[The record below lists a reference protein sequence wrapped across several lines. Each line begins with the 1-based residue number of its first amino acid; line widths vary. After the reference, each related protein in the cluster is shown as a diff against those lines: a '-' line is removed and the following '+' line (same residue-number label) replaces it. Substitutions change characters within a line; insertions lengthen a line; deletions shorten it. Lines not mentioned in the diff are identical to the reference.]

1 MRLSQGLGTTITLSA
16 VALLAVAGCKK
27 EKARTDQ
34 KAPPT
39 DQKPTDQGQAEP
51 TTPPSSGE
59 SFAVVTHGSSGD
71 AFWDVVKKGAEQAGE
86 DLGVTVTYQS
96 SGDAAQQADL
106 INGAVAKKA
115 SGIVVSMANPDALA
129 EPIKKA
135 IAAGIPV
142 VTINSG
148 AAKSAELGA
157 LAHVGQDEG
166 IAGEGAGARLS
177 QAGVKKLLCVVH
189 EAGNIGLEQ
198 RCAGAKKGLA
208 GGSVQNL
215 QVDISN
221 VAEAQTTI
229 ASKLQADKSIGGVL
243 ALNPAIGVAAADAAA
258 AAGSSA
264 KIATFDLSGDV
275 VEAILADKVLFAI
288 DQQQYL
294 QGYLPITMLHL
305 FVANA
310 NTVGGG
316 HPVLTG
322 PGFVTKE
329 NAAKVKELASKGT
342 R

>member
-1 MRLSQGLGTTITLSA
+1 MRLSQRLGLPIALSA
-16 VALLAVAGCKK
+16 AALVAVAGCKK
-27 EKARTDQ
+27 ERSQ
-34 KAPPT
+34 KETQPT
-39 DQKPTDQGQAEP
+39 TEAEP
-51 TTPPSSGE
+51 GTPAEPAPGAGPEGSASE
-59 SFAVVTHGSSGD
+59 KFAVITHGSAGD

-86 DLGVTVTYQS
+86 DLGVSVAYQS

-106 INGAVAKKA
+106 INAAVADKK
-115 SGIVVSMANPDALA
+115 SGIVVSMANPDALT

-142 VTINSG
+142 ITINSG
-148 AAKSAELGA
+148 AARSAELGA
-157 LAHVGQDEG
+157 LAHVGQDES
-166 IAGEGAGARLS
+166 IAGEGAGSRLKAS
-177 QAGVKKLLCVVH
+177 GVKKLVCVVH

-198 RCAGAKKGLA
+198 RCAGARKTL
-208 GGSVQNL
+208 GGSVTNL
-215 QVDISN
+215 QVDITN

-229 ASKLQADKSIGGVL
+229 ASKLQADKAIDGVL
-243 ALNPAIGVAAADAAA
+243 ALNPAVGIAAADAAA

-264 KIATFDLSGDV
+264 VVATFDLSGDV
-275 VEAILADKVLFAI
+275 VTAIIDGKVLFAI

-294 QGYLPITMLHL
+294 QGYLPVTMLHL
-305 FVANA
+305 FASNA

-329 NAAKVKELASKGT
+329 NAAKVKDLAAKGT

>member
-16 VALLAVAGCKK
+16 VALLAAWGCKK
-27 EKARTDQ
+27 DKARTDRE
-34 KAPPT
+34 APPT
-39 DQKPTDQGQAEP
+39 DQRPADQGQAEP
-51 TTPPSSGE
+51 TAPPSSGE

-106 INGAVAKKA
+106 ISGAVARKA
-115 SGIVVSMANPDALA
+115 GGIVVSMANPDALA

-148 AAKSAELGA
+148 AARSAELGA

-166 IAGEGAGARLS
+166 IAGEGAGARLAK
-177 QAGVKKLLCVVH
+177 AGVKKLLCVVH

-198 RCAGAKKGLA
+198 RCAGAKKGLT

-229 ASKLQADKSIGGVL
+229 ASKLQADKSVGGVL

-275 VEAILADKVLFAI
+275 VEAILADKILFAV

-305 FVANA
+305 YVANA